1 MEGITTYESSYEY
14 IKMLTKD
21 LISGQPIAINFAK
34 LDTESAGAIRK
45 VLSETLSQRS
55 TDVYN
60 IIASNQ
66 NQLLH

>member
-45 VLSETLSQRS
+45 ALSETLSQRS

-66 NQLLH
+66 DQLLH

>member
-55 TDVYN
+55 TEVYN